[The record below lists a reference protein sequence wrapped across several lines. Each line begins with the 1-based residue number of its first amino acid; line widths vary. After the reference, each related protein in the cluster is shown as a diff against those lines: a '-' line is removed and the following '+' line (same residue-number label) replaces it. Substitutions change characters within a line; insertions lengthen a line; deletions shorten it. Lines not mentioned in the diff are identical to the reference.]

1 MGQGLLWADVPQAVR
16 DVLREGCVIP
26 AHPLALDK
34 ARNLAPQ
41 RQRALTRYY
50 MDAGAGGVAVGVHTT
65 QFEIRDHGLYEP
77 VLKLAA
83 ETVDDWAARPVVKI
97 AGLIGPTEQAVGE
110 AQIARAL
117 GYHVGLLG
125 LAALKSA
132 SEDELIAHCRRVA
145 DEMPIMGFY
154 LQTAVG
160 GQRLGFDFWRR
171 FAEIENVVAIK
182 IAPFDRYR
190 TLDVVRGVVAA
201 GAEERVTL
209 YTGNDDNIILDLLA
223 PFTVMLDGQPVTVR
237 IKGGLLGHWCVWT
250 QAAVSQLARIKAAG
264 GEITPDLLAL
274 HAQVTDSNA
283 AFFDV
288 LGDFKGCIAGC
299 HEILRRQGL
308 LEGRWCLNPN
318 EDMSP
323 GQAEEITRVHA
334 AYPALNDDAF
344 VAENLARWLA

>member
-1 MGQGLLWADVPQAVR
+1 MSLRWAEVPQAVR
-16 DVLREGCVIP
+16 GVLEEGCVIP
-26 AHPLALDK
+26 AHPLALDA
-34 ARNLAPQ
+34 ARHLAPA
-41 RQRALTRYY
+41 RQRGLTRYY
-50 MDAGAGGVAVGVHTT
+50 VDAGAGGVAVGVHTT
-65 QFEIRDHGLYEP
+65 QFEIRAHGLYEP
-77 VLKLAA
+77 VLKIASEAVDAWA
-83 ETVDDWAARPVVKI
+83 ERPVIKI
-97 AGLIGPTEQAVGE
+97 AGLIGPTAQAVAE
-110 AQIARAL
+110 ARIARAL

-125 LAALKSA
+125 LAALKRA
-132 SEDELIAHCRRVA
+132 SDDELIAHCRRVA

-190 TLDVVRGVVAA
+190 TLDVVRSVVAA

-209 YTGNDDNIILDLLA
+209 YTGNDDNIVLDLLA
-223 PFTVMLDGQPVTVR
+223 PLTVMRDGQAVTVR

-250 QAAVSQLARIKAAG
+250 KVAVDQLAAIKAANG
-264 GEITPDLLAL
+264 MATPELLAL
-274 HAQVTDSNA
+274 HAQVTDCNA

-288 LGDFKGCIAGC
+288 LGGFKGCIAGC

-308 LEGRWCLNPN
+308 LEGRWCLNPD

-323 GQAEEITRVHA
+323 GQAEEIARVYA
-334 AYPALNDDAF
+334 AYPALNDAAF
-344 VAENLARWLA
+344 VTENLARWLG